1 MTVTPPAGVRS
12 GPSAV
17 TVKGMGVAMG
27 TVLEG
32 AVTRVSASPVPE
44 S

>member
-1 MTVTPPAGVRS
+1 MTVTPPAGVIS

-17 TVKGMGVAMG
+17 TVKGIGVAIG
-27 TVLEG
+27 TVFAG
-32 AVTRVSASPVPE
+32 AVTSVSASPEPE